1 MHHLN
6 AFLSIIM
13 HHLYL
18 SQSQYHI
25 MQCIS
30 AYLIKSQYQHPSLQ
44 VVTPEDDEGT
54 VSALVLPD
62 TGTIT
67 PSVSILGPSVLR
79 ARLGAQ
85 VSVSFSGS
93 GENNSIS
100 GVR

>member
-1 MHHLN
+1 MH
-6 AFLSIIM
+6 
-13 HHLYL
+13 
-18 SQSQYHI
+18 
-25 MQCIS
+25 
-30 AYLIKSQYQHPSLQ
+30 Q

-85 VSVSFSGS
+85 VSISFSGQ
-93 GENNSIS
+93 GRIIPFP
-100 GVR
+100 V